1 MQRGSYFGYEK
12 HYRFAKEYKMAYL
25 KYYEA
30 SLNILRVINKE
41 DSVRLARGV
50 WSIEFAPSV
59 LLHCKQTQQELAV
72 KIGMN

>member
-1 MQRGSYFGYEK
+1 
-12 HYRFAKEYKMAYL
+12 MAYL